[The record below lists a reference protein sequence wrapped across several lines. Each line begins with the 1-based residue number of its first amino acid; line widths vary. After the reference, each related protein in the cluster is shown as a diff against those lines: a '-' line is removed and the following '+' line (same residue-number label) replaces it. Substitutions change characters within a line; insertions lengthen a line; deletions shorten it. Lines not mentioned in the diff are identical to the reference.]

1 MGIGVGSAGAT
12 RWKCGCPGPYAAS
25 YSPPTPAI
33 KVDAL
38 YREEG
43 TRTNRSSASSVTHK
57 ARFLP
62 RRPNEVVV
70 LEKLPASGV
79 CPPTPTS
86 IGSDRLGMAD
96 YGAVRAFIRLHA
108 DLGLK
113 GQKFT
118 NNRSLGPDATTA
130 EIGLR
135 STALDVGIRPGCAA
149 AAARTE

>member
-1 MGIGVGSAGAT
+1 M
-12 RWKCGCPGPYAAS
+12 
-25 YSPPTPAI
+25 
-33 KVDAL
+33 DAL